1 MRDKNKKIFKI
12 MVYIALAALIFTAL
26 APMLSSTNL

>member
-1 MRDKNKKIFKI
+1 MKEKSRKIFKI